1 MYNEVGSISSN
12 VFLSTNGTT
21 YWKPDVSAENIPVL
35 GMIFDKWD
43 DVVNMYKSYAVQSGF
58 SPRLSTLKVVKGFT
72 THRYILCSRAGKPN
86 FQSFDSAA
94 SSSISRSRR
103 SKFKV
108 RGTKTDYKNFVRDIR
123 LFIGDRDAQMIVDS
137 LEKRVLNRQNF
148 SFEFTVVG
156 TELRS
161 LFWVDD
167 VMKCN
172 YEAFGDVLAF
182 DATYGTNMYKMI
194 FVPFTGVDHHKRC
207 VTFAAGLLCD
217 ETIESYKWL
226 LSRFL
231 DAHKKQPLLVLT
243 DQDAAMK
250 QAVAT
255 VFNESIH
262 RLCMWHIMRKLPVK
276 ISGDLLENTNLRAC
290 IHKLVW
296 NLFITPSVFEEK
308 WQLLMDEYHLDDH
321 PWLSE
326 MYAIREQWVPCYFRE
341 LQMCCLMKTTSR
353 CESSNALFKVNSSGA
368 NTLVQFLLCF
378 DNSIDGQRYNQ
389 RLMEFESVT
398 TTPLMLTVLPIE
410 KHASEIY
417 SRTIFLE
424 VQKEIRKGM
433 LYCFMVNSGVVYGTK
448 TYTVAHTDRHGNI
461 VNEFQ
466 VTLELGDNSVSCD
479 LLGKSQSVDV
489 SYVPPQGIRN
499 KGCGTA
505 PRLIG
510 PGEKAI
516 ENAKKRKGTLRLC
529 GKCKKYVDHDS
540 RNCEKMKR
548 LAAGAN
554 VVDHGPSTDG
564 SNSVDP
570 GPSIAGP

>member
-1 MYNEVGSISSN
+1 MIRLCRTLFDTWAGCVWYIMNGLGRLLIDCGVYADHVN
-12 VFLSTNGTT
+12 VKHMVRKRGNDQILKNHRRGLLTFHSQTVDNCIGT
-21 YWKPDVSAENIPVL
+21 WRWQLLNITRCDHGQL
-35 GMIFDKWD
+35 
-43 DVVNMYKSYAVQSGF
+43 
-58 SPRLSTLKVVKGFT
+58 T
-72 THRYILCSRAGKPN
+72 
-86 FQSFDSAA
+86 FQSQLDGMLVDEEDLM
-94 SSSISRSRR
+94 IDWQM
-103 SKFKV
+103 KKKELTFKSQWLV
-108 RGTKTDYKNFVRDIR
+108 MKKLEADFYFAKRKGLGYNFMHGMFRVFWAEDGNG
-123 LFIGDRDAQMIVDS
+123 LDAGDRDAQMIVDS
-137 LEKRVLNRQNF
+137 LEERVMNRQNF

-250 QAVAT
+250 QVVAT

-262 RLCMWHIMRKLPVK
+262 QLCMWHIMRKLPVK
-276 ISGDLLENTNLRAC
+276 IS
-290 IHKLVW
+290 
-296 NLFITPSVFEEK
+296 
-308 WQLLMDEYHLDDH
+308 
-321 PWLSE
+321 
-326 MYAIREQWVPCYFRE
+326 
-341 LQMCCLMKTTSR
+341 
-353 CESSNALFKVNSSGA
+353 
-368 NTLVQFLLCF
+368 
-378 DNSIDGQRYNQ
+378 
-389 RLMEFESVT
+389 
-398 TTPLMLTVLPIE
+398 
-410 KHASEIY
+410 
-417 SRTIFLE
+417 
-424 VQKEIRKGM
+424 
-433 LYCFMVNSGVVYGTK
+433 VVDGTK
-448 TYTVAHTDRHGNI
+448 TYTVAHIDRHSNI

-466 VTLELGDNSVSCD
+466 VTLELGDNSVSC
-479 LLGKSQSVDV
+479 
-489 SYVPPQGIRN
+489 
-499 KGCGTA
+499 
-505 PRLIG
+505 
-510 PGEKAI
+510 EKAI
-516 ENAKKRKGTLRLC
+516 ENAKKRKGNLRLC

-554 VVDHGPSTDG
+554 GVDHGPSTDG

-570 GPSIAGP
+570 GPSIAGPLAVVPMAVL